1 MSPQFTKAR
10 RLASEAIGTAFLLAA
25 IVGSGIMGENLSG
38 GSMAL
43 ALLANTLATAAALV
57 VLITMFGPISGA
69 HFNPVVTLVLALR
82 GELTARLAILY
93 SVAQTGGAIMGV
105 LVAHAH
111 VWRTSLSAFR
121 QAERWQRTGTLRIRR
136 DIRSCCHHPGHNEV
150 QAGLHRY
157 RRRPL
162 HRRRLLVYRFHIL
175 RQSRSN
181 HCPQHVFNLFGNCS
195 RIGIDLHRLT
205 TDRCD
210 CRFRGFQMAPE
221 RSGGINPANQ

>member
-105 LVAHAH
+105 LVAHASAQALSES
-111 VWRTSLSAFR
+111 VATFGLVATILAIMRFKPDFIATGVGLYIAAAYWFTASTSFA
-121 QAERWQRTGTLRIRR
+121 
-136 DIRSCCHHPGHNEV
+136 
-150 QAGLHRY
+150 
-157 RRRPL
+157 
-162 HRRRLLVYRFHIL
+162 
-175 RQSRSN
+175 
-181 HCPQHVFNLFGNCS
+181 
-195 RIGIDLHRLT
+195 
-205 TDRCD
+205 
-210 CRFRGFQMAPE
+210 
-221 RSGGINPANQ
+221 NPAVTIARSMSSTFSGIAPASVSIFIGSQLIGAIAAFVVFRWLLREAEE